1 MLQFKTVDPKVLELL
16 KKLMTVDEFSNL
28 RLVGG
33 TSLSLQIG
41 HRKSIDIDLFGN
53 YPDDIDF
60 IKLVSDIGNY
70 TWLKKSRNINV
81 FYINN
86 IKVDFVN
93 YPYKWLENELKED
106 NIRLANIM
114 DIAAMKINA
123 ITGRGAK
130 KDFIDLFFILKYF
143 TFNEILNFY
152 SQKYGGDDV
161 ILALKSIAYFEDANE
176 EEMPV
181 MFNNVGWDEIK
192 KYIAQELNNYI
203 KQG

>member
-1 MLQFKTVDPKVLELL
+1 
-16 KKLMTVDEFSNL
+16 MTVDEFSNL

-60 IKLVSDIGNY
+60 IKLISDIGNY
-70 TWLKKSRNINV
+70 TWLKKSKNINI

-93 YPYKWLENELKED
+93 YPYKWLENELKVD

>member
-60 IKLVSDIGNY
+60 IKLISDIGNY
-70 TWLKKSRNINV
+70 TWLKKSRNINI

-93 YPYKWLENELKED
+93 YPYKWLENELKVD